1 MIFFKVQFL
10 PGNFG
15 HWEAPNMQGGMGNQ
29 ITEEH
34 LVPANRTGLVIGK
47 GGETIKQ
54 INAQSGARAQ
64 IVKDPPPSSDP
75 NYKIFN
81 IKGRLLLISFHL
93 IINLKIYQLI
103 SNL

>member
-1 MIFFKVQFL
+1 
-10 PGNFG
+10 
-15 HWEAPNMQGGMGNQ
+15 MQGNMGNQ

-64 IVKDPPPSSDP
+64 IVKDPPPNSDP

-81 IKGRLLLISFHL
+81 IKGCSIDRKYFKISFSK
-93 IINLKIYQLI
+93 ISIDWNLSCMNY
-103 SNL
+103 